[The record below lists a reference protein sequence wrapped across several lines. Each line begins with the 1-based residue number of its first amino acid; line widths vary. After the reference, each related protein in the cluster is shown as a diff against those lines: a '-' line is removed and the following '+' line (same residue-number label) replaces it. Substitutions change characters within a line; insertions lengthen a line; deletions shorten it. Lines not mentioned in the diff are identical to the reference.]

1 MKSRRQALQFYLN
14 AVVIIVVQIMDQFLL
29 EVLHRLECLQ
39 IEQFTFQ
46 QAKEIFHHG
55 IVETITFAAH
65 ALPDALTFEHTLVL
79 LVLVVPALVR
89 MEDKFRLVW
98 FQKPCPASKLPYS
111 GRAAQRSYS
120 LPDSRYADPGWARDT
135 VSGQTG

>member
-89 MEDKFRLVW
+89 MEDQLRSV
-98 FQKPCPASKLPYS
+98 CMVSKALPS
-111 GRAAQRSYS
+111 IEVTILRTGRSEI
-120 LPDSRYADPGWARDT
+120 
-135 VSGQTG
+135 V